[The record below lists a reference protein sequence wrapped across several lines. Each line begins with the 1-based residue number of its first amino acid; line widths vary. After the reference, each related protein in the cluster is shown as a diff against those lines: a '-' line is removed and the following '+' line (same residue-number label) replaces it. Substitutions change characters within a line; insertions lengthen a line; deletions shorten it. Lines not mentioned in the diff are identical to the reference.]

1 MSYVELLEGSTS
13 PPDVKIRR
21 PSFVREE
28 DPTAELEGLHTGFP
42 GGSSSTGNFQ
52 PKTQG
57 RWSSRP
63 EDRLGL
69 SNDTSSLWASLMEA
83 PTRDIAPTQRANE
96 NRLLLLDTVS
106 TDPHGYLVTIANND
120 ALPKTDV
127 FADWP
132 EQQTS
137 DPFIDY
143 ILQLVGRQKTSDLLA
158 GYEEYERADWDGYG
172 AEPISAETIDAA
184 RSFLQRVPRTLGQ
197 PEISPGS
204 DGTIGLEWVRD
215 TGPFRKLFID
225 IGPGK
230 IWHAYWRLA
239 DGRTDKLR
247 SQKLDDTTRK
257 VFRQIVFKLRA

>member
-1 MSYVELLEGSTS
+1 M
-13 PPDVKIRR
+13 
-21 PSFVREE
+21 
-28 DPTAELEGLHTGFP
+28 HTGFP

-69 SNDTSSLWASLMEA
+69 SNDTSSLWADLMGT

-120 ALPKTDV
+120 ALPKNGCVRRLAGATDFRPV
-127 FADWP
+127 HRLHP
-132 EQQTS
+132 S
-137 DPFIDY
+137 VSRP
-143 ILQLVGRQKTSDLLA
+143 RQKTSDLLA

-184 RSFLQRVPRTLGQ
+184 RSFLTSKCLRTLGQ